1 MLKNK
6 EKTIAHIIL
15 MECGPGH
22 EDDGALH
29 TDPHDPGG
37 TTKFGISQRAFPKL
51 DVAKLTRKDA
61 EEIYDKVYWRA
72 IRADS
77 LQSGVDLFACDF
89 AVTAGTPRINRILSE
104 AEWSVESLYNRRRI
118 YYHSLVTQNPEKY
131 KWFLEDWLKRCDQT
145 LKVALEL
152 EREEADEYVRK
163 LRS

>member
-1 MLKNK
+1 MK
-6 EKTIAHIIL
+6 ENRDKTIAHIIL

-22 EDDGALH
+22 TEDGALH
-29 TDPHDPGG
+29 TDPKDPGG
-37 TTKFGISQRAFPKL
+37 TTKYGISQRAFPKL
-51 DVAKLTRKDA
+51 NIEKLTKAEA

-77 LQSGVDLFACDF
+77 LQAGVDLFACDF
-89 AVTAGTPRINRILSE
+89 AVTAGTPRVNKILAE

-131 KWFLEDWLKRCDQT
+131 TWFLEDWLKRCDQT
-145 LKVALEL
+145 HKVALEL
-152 EREEADEYVRK
+152 EREEADEYNRR